1 MSKKQHKG
9 LGLIL
14 AAVALTLFTATAQA
28 QDTPEQALTR
38 KLQERDKVITE
49 LLERVEALER
59 RVGVQRLATDPGETP
74 TQDAA
79 PEGERDTA
87 EDTRPAPGAV
97 VVNESDAERALER
110 SLTRAGALLLPS
122 GYLEVEPSFTYARR
136 EDSTPILV
144 SSGGPVLAGETE
156 RNSNSLTAD
165 LALRL
170 GLPWDSQLEVGIPYR
185 WREAETVN
193 SVGFAPFDS
202 TTQSGAGLGDLRIG
216 LAKTLFREGLWRP
229 DLVGRITWD
238 TDTGETS
245 DNGVSL
251 GGGFHELR
259 GSLSAIKR
267 QDPIA
272 FVGGLSYEHSF
283 ENNLIQPGPT
293 IGANVGGFIA
303 LSPET
308 SLRLLVSGAYQD
320 ETELSGSEIVGSDQ
334 TLGTFVVG
342 GSTLLAPGTLLNLS
356 AGIGLTDDADDFSIT
371 LSLPIRFGEPLF

>member
-9 LGLIL
+9 LWLIL
-14 AAVALTLFTATAQA
+14 AAVALTLVAATAQA
-28 QDTPEQALTR
+28 QDTPEQELTR
-38 KLQERDKVITE
+38 KLRERDKVITE

-79 PEGERDTA
+79 ATGERDIA

-110 SLTRAGALLLPS
+110 SLAREGALLLPS

-144 SSGGPVLAGETE
+144 SSGGSVLAGETE

-202 TTQSGAGLGDLRIG
+202 TTESGAGLGDVRIG

-293 IGANVGGFIA
+293 FAANVGGFIA

-320 ETELSGSEIVGSDQ
+320 EIELSGSEIVGSDQ

-356 AGIGLTDDADDFSIT
+356 AGIGLTDDSDDFSIT

>member
-1 MSKKQHKG
+1 MSKIQHKS
-9 LGLIL
+9 LWLIS
-14 AAVALTLFTATAQA
+14 AAVALTLVAATARA
-28 QDTPEQALTR
+28 QDTPEQDLTR
-38 KLQERDKVITE
+38 KLRERDKVITE

-79 PEGERDTA
+79 PTGQQDIT

-97 VVNESDAERALER
+97 IVKESDAERALER

-144 SSGGPVLAGETE
+144 SSGGSVLAGETE

-170 GLPWDSQLEVGIPYR
+170 GLPWDSQLEIGIPYR
-185 WREAETVN
+185 WREVETVN

-202 TTQSGAGLGDLRIG
+202 TTESGAGLGDLRIG

-283 ENNLIQPGPT
+283 ENNLIQPGST
-293 IGANVGGFIA
+293 FGANVGGFIA